1 MKIVGFKYS
10 HTIHIVI
17 IDEGIHTNMTNLND
31 TQTLLRQNYEAAV
44 ASCSDASTAN
54 TQAVMDTWGRV
65 SRLVM
70 QEPSRRSRTRRL
82 DPHTVRLEQE
92 LQELRQQRE
101 LDLQR
106 IASLEA
112 QQQRLATFEA
122 QWQQFMTGQ
131 GGDGSGGSGYG
142 SGGGGSGCGGGGGG
156 DGGGSGGGVDIG
168 GDYGGGSGGGVHIGG
183 DYVGDGGDGSDSSD
197 EDTYS
202 GGDDRMDGGGDVG
215 ACNL

>member
-10 HTIHIVI
+10 HTIYIVM
-17 IDEGIHTNMTNLND
+17 IDESIHTNTTNLND

-44 ASCSDASTAN
+44 ATCSDASTAS
-54 TQAVMDTWGRV
+54 TQAVRDTWGRV
-65 SRLVM
+65 SRLGM
-70 QEPSRRSRTRRL
+70 QEPSRRSRTRRP

-92 LQELRQQRE
+92 LQEMRQQRE

-122 QWQQFMTGQ
+122 QWLQFMAGQ
-131 GGDGSGGSGYG
+131 VGDGTGGSGYG

-156 DGGGSGGGVDIG
+156 DGGGSGGGGGIG
-168 GDYGGGSGGGVHIGG
+168 RGAPGG
-183 DYVGDGGDGSDSSD
+183 
-197 EDTYS
+197 
-202 GGDDRMDGGGDVG
+202 
-215 ACNL
+215 